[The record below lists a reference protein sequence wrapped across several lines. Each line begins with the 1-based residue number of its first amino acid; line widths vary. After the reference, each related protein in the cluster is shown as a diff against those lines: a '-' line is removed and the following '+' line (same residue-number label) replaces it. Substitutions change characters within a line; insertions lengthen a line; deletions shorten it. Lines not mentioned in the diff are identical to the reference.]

1 MSRPLPTF
9 PTVHLWIMDP
19 CTSCLRATDARG
31 TRQVERM
38 SKKCRPTII
47 AAAALYYNNAVAGLN
62 ASQPALKQQ
71 QPCRS
76 HADAMRS
83 LTLGSLCKNKGVTQM
98 SIQHSF
104 LVDHPCFIFFAA
116 EQLPIFLA
124 AALQISCNDGA
135 H

>member
-1 MSRPLPTF
+1 
-9 PTVHLWIMDP
+9 
-19 CTSCLRATDARG
+19 
-31 TRQVERM
+31 M

-62 ASQPALKQQ
+62 ASQPALKQ

-124 AALQISCNDGA
+124 AAALQISCNDDGA